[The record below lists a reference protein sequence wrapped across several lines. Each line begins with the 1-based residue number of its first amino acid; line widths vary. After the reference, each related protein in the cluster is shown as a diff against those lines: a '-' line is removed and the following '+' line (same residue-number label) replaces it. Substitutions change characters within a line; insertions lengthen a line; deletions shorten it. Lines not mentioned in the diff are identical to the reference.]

1 MGGKSSGGDTETTI
15 RYAGYIEGAHK
26 AMIQSAIT
34 LEAAI
39 MDRNPYTALTIDE
52 PDDAFFG
59 AAYTITSYPTLYDM
73 FGKFV
78 AGLDI
83 EVLWNQEITDSVYG
97 AVLNEIVAADS
108 DMMDDELESQISKM
122 KAGMR
127 DINSVMATGFMVT
140 DGNMRDTK
148 IKALYK
154 ERADLRNHFATLG
167 QDRWSKHLQW
177 NQNVISQYMELNR
190 LYWATKMD
198 NLNIKGEMLSKDV
211 LWGFTVL
218 DHKRVIVACLQGA
231 TDSKVKGQE
240 ASKVGKAISGA
251 MGGAA
256 LGGMLGSAI
265 GGTVGGTA
273 VGSLSAGGLMME
285 GGIAAGPLGAIAGG
299 LLGLGAG
306 LLS

>member
-26 AMIQSAIT
+26 AMITSATT

-83 EVLWNQEITDSVYG
+83 EVLWNQEMTDSIYG

-108 DMMDDELESQISKM
+108 DMMDDELESQIAKM

-148 IKALYK
+148 LKALYK

-167 QDRWSKHLQW
+167 HDRWSKHLQW
-177 NQNVISQYMELNR
+177 NENVISQYMELNR

-240 ASKVGKAISGA
+240 SSKVGKAISGA
-251 MGGAA
+251 LGGAA
-256 LGGMLGSAI
+256 MGGMLGSAI

-306 LLS
+306 LLA